1 MSDSPQRS
9 RNRDVET
16 GGTRDVA
23 ESERDISDAPGLPP
37 EPPQTWSDDDPA
49 EADYAVEARRFTWR
63 ESALRRWSP
72 STETAEDE
80 RPEPFR
86 SPGAFRA
93 WCVSAARALLDVQ
106 FATSATRTLL
116 PLAYLLGLAFAI
128 GIPLVLI
135 VLLWQVSALLGLIF
149 AIVVAVPLGLTIAA
163 SVRLMLEFLVNASRL
178 ATRVE
183 HINALADDLFRALSD
198 VAEPVNQLSEDVR
211 AVQFW
216 RFRKRP
222 PRK

>member
-1 MSDSPQRS
+1 MSENPQLPEAENAIGAS
-9 RNRDVET
+9 
-16 GGTRDVA
+16 TRDVA
-23 ESERDISDAPGLPP
+23 GGERDMTEDAADPP
-37 EPPQTWSDDDPA
+37 VQPA
-49 EADYAVEARRFTWR
+49 VLGPARTSLRLSWR
-63 ESALRRWSP
+63 ESAQRRWS
-72 STETAEDE
+72 SSDIDSEDE
-80 RPEPFR
+80 RPEPFG

-93 WCVSAARALLDVQ
+93 WSVSALRALLDVQ
-106 FATSATRTLL
+106 FRTSATRTLL

-135 VLLWQVSALLGLIF
+135 GVLWQLSALLGVIF
-149 AIVVAVPLGLTIAA
+149 AIVVAVPLGVTIAA
-163 SVRLMLEFLVNASRL
+163 SVRLVLEFLVNASRL

-183 HINALADDLFRALSD
+183 HINTLADDLFRALSD